1 MTNSYTISKSKQL
14 KIKSSLLIDLVRAK
28 LVYEIMSEIDVI
40 LTKNKIRT
48 TAKKLIPVWIMNQS
62 LTKDYIIPYDA
73 SNNDQI
79 AKDIKYF
86 TTVGGIANSSSIS
99 DTVTRILTELDL
111 VNKFNQAFD
120 TLQSIISDNN
130 KIIYILLD
138 ITVINN
144 NNLTYLKIEPIMHSA
159 LQEYI
164 EFTKQITIPT
174 NVYKKLQ
181 KRFTSKDIN
190 LFHNLVYSIC
200 VRYNTLNSGNMQLAN
215 EPKLYKLL
223 KDKCDT
229 NFELFASALNC
240 YYDNFCSLF
249 PDIEKHFGSVGN
261 FNEIKLLEGEYVSN
275 PPFDNAIM
283 ENMCNKLISYIKTAN
298 KNNKYLSIFITIP
311 YWKDTLEYGEY
322 KSRKILEK
330 STFITFSLVLPK
342 EKTKFYDHY
351 LNRYITP
358 GEMWYVV
365 IQSEV
370 AKKESKLVD
379 TLTKYFD

>member
-1 MTNSYTISKSKQL
+1 
-14 KIKSSLLIDLVRAK
+14 
-28 LVYEIMSEIDVI
+28 
-40 LTKNKIRT
+40 
-48 TAKKLIPVWIMNQS
+48 
-62 LTKDYIIPYDA
+62 
-73 SNNDQI
+73 
-79 AKDIKYF
+79 
-86 TTVGGIANSSSIS
+86 
-99 DTVTRILTELDL
+99 
-111 VNKFNQAFD
+111 
-120 TLQSIISDNN
+120 
-130 KIIYILLD
+130 
-138 ITVINN
+138 
-144 NNLTYLKIEPIMHSA
+144 
-159 LQEYI
+159 
-164 EFTKQITIPT
+164 
-174 NVYKKLQ
+174 
-181 KRFTSKDIN
+181 
-190 LFHNLVYSIC
+190 
-200 VRYNTLNSGNMQLAN
+200 MQLAN

-283 ENMCNKLISYIKTAN
+283 ENMCNKLITYIKTAN

-379 TLTKYFD
+379 TLTKYFN

>member
-1 MTNSYTISKSKQL
+1 MTTNYTIKKSKQS
-14 KIKSSLLIDLVRAK
+14 KIKSSILIDLIRSK
-28 LVYEIMSEIDVI
+28 LVNEIMQEIDYI
-40 LTKNKIRT
+40 LTKNKIRS

-62 LTKDYIIPYDA
+62 LDKDFIIPYNA

-79 AKDIKYF
+79 TKDIKYF
-86 TTVGGIANSSSIS
+86 VTMNGSTDISETVNK
-99 DTVTRILTELDL
+99 ILNELDL
-111 VNKFNQAFD
+111 VNRFNKTFD

-130 KIIYILLD
+130 KIINILLD
-138 ITVINN
+138 ITVIIN
-144 NNLTYLKIEPIMHSA
+144 NNLTYLKLEPINHSI

-275 PPFDNAIM
+275 PPFDNAII

-322 KSRKILEK
+322 KSKKILEK